1 MAKIVIL
8 CDRLNLGGTEV
19 AMRALINKCLADNH
33 KIILLV
39 NEKSGKMINKF
50 PKEVTIEELPIPAKY
65 DLYINRTQ
73 KNTLILIWKKFK
85 RKVFRLFKNDVEINQ
100 YILDNMDSYKES
112 FDVALD
118 FYGYGNILT
127 GYCAQKIQ
135 AKKKATWFH
144 DENLMW
150 FQFTEKYLD
159 YFDKWFCVSDAVEKS
174 LINSYGNRDARME
187 VLYNFIDIDEIKKR
201 AEEVCDTSEMVGDY
215 TILSVGRLAY
225 QKGFDIAIE
234 AARILKERNIDFR
247 WYIIGN
253 GVEYVNL
260 RQKIQDYSLGDW
272 FVLLGERDNPYPFMK
287 KCDLYVQPSRHEG
300 YGITLLEARTLCR
313 PIIATDIDSFKEQI
327 IHGHNGL
334 LSTLEAS
341 DIADAIIKIRN
352 QDGLSEKMVA
362 NLKQESSGFE
372 EYYQKFKQFI
382 DLY

>member
-1 MAKIVIL
+1 
-8 CDRLNLGGTEV
+8 
-19 AMRALINKCLADNH
+19 
-33 KIILLV
+33 
-39 NEKSGKMINKF
+39 
-50 PKEVTIEELPIPAKY
+50 
-65 DLYINRTQ
+65 
-73 KNTLILIWKKFK
+73 
-85 RKVFRLFKNDVEINQ
+85 
-100 YILDNMDSYKES
+100 MDSYKES